1 MQHVLLSGCDCNTVG
16 TISGSTSCADETG
29 DSCSCSGTDGYSG
42 GLSGKCDDCLDGW
55 YWTSSDSTC
64 TSCDCNTVGTIGGS
78 SSCADETGDSCSCS
92 GTDGYSGG
100 LSGKCDDCLD
110 GWYWT
115 SSDSTCTSKYLFTIK
130 LRIRN

>member
-16 TISGSTSCADETG
+16 TIGGST
-29 DSCSCSGTDGYSG
+29 
-42 GLSGKCDDCLDGW
+42 
-55 YWTSSDSTC
+55 
-64 TSCDCNTVGTIGGS
+64 
-78 SSCADETGDSCSCS
+78 SCADETGDSCSCS

>member
-64 TSCDCNTVGTIGGS
+64 NSKFFSHLHHILYERKN
-78 SSCADETGDSCSCS
+78 
-92 GTDGYSGG
+92 YSA
-100 LSGKCDDCLD
+100 
-110 GWYWT
+110 
-115 SSDSTCTSKYLFTIK
+115 
-130 LRIRN
+130 